1 MKDIMLKIKSDDGL
15 ELVTE
20 GRLYTKGS
28 TTLIQYDETVMSGF
42 EGCSTSL
49 TITPKRVRVKRT
61 GSSMESPTELI
72 FEKGRRLHG
81 LYATPYG
88 NFGVEIL
95 TNKISGLGGFAQTSG
110 SLSIDYSISFKGLF
124 DADKQLDIEILQT
137 GADVLASEPET
148 LIPEADA
155 GIMPMAENALPEEE
169 CIHAQ

>member
-49 TITPKRVRVKRT
+49 TITPKRVRVKRS

-95 TNKISGLGGFAQTSG
+95 TNNISGLGSFAQTSD
-110 SLSIDYSISFKGLF
+110 SLSIDYSICFKGLF
-124 DADKQLDIEILQT
+124 DADKKLNIEILQT
-137 GADVLASEPET
+137 GEDFI
-148 LIPEADA
+148 IPEAEVIGSGTDILA
-155 GIMPMAENALPEEE
+155 EEE
-169 CIHAQ
+169 NVHVQ

>member
-1 MKDIMLKIKSDDGL
+1 MLKIKSDDGL

-110 SLSIDYSISFKGLF
+110 TLSIDYSICFKGLF

-137 GADVLASEPET
+137 GSDIPASGQEMRGPGE
-148 LIPEADA
+148 DA
-155 GIMPMAENALPEEE
+155 GIVPMAENVLPEEE
-169 CIHAQ
+169 CIHVQ